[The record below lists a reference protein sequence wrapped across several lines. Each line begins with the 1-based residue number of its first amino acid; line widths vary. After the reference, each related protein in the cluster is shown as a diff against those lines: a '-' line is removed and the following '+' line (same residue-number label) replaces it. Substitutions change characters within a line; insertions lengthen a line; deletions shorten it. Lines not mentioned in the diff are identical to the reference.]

1 MTTLPKEQF
10 WMVYGAGNDRP
21 TFQHSTRESA
31 EAEAKRLAR
40 LNPGTAF
47 VVLESISAVI
57 KREFDT
63 MTYRNG
69 PARDGCVHGCD
80 LPF

>member
-10 WMVYGAGNDRP
+10 WMVYGVGNGRP
-21 TFQHSTRESA
+21 TFQHTTRDSA
-31 EAEAKRLAR
+31 ETEAKRLAR
-40 LNPGTAF
+40 ENPGIAF

-63 MTYRNG
+63 MTYRGG
-69 PARDGCVHGCD
+69 PARDCCAHGCD

>member
-10 WMVYGAGNDRP
+10 WMVHGIGKSAP
-21 TFQHSTRESA
+21 AVCHATREAA
-31 EAEAKRLAR
+31 ETEAKRLAR
-40 LNPGTAF
+40 SHPGTAF

-63 MTYRNG
+63 MTYRGG
-69 PARDGCVHGCD
+69 PARDGCAHGCD
-80 LPF
+80 IPF